1 MSNIKI
7 KDLKFSYDKKNY
19 IFDNLNFTLRKDK
32 TLSIVGTG
40 ACGKTTLL
48 KILNGELD
56 YEGSITIN
64 GLEVKE
70 ENFLELRKCI
80 AVIFRDTSFITDV
93 VKNELRF
100 SLENINEDPAIIKE
114 KINEINE
121 YFGINKLL
129 NKNIDSLSLNDKI
142 LVKILSYALI
152 EPSYI
157 ALDDLL
163 DDLNLR
169 TKILL
174 LNYLN
179 SKNILLINVTTNME
193 DVLYTDYVLCIYKG
207 ISAID
212 GKTLDVLENEKLLKR
227 LGLSLP
233 FMVDLSIQLK
243 LYGLINKIY
252 LNKEAMVK
260 NLWK

>member
-129 NKNIDSLSLNDKI
+129 NKNIDSLSLNDKT

-193 DVLYTDYVLCIYKG
+193 DVLYTDYVLCLYKG

-243 LYGLINKIY
+243 LYVLINKIY

>member
-129 NKNIDSLSLNDKI
+129 NKNIDSLSINDKT